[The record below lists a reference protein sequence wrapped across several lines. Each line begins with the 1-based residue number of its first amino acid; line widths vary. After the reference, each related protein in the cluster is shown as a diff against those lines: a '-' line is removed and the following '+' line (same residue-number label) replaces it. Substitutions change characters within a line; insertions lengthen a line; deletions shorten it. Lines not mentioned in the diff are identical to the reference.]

1 MKIES
6 TSGCT
11 SDSLTIDGVDSYDI
25 KIEDLKEAIKKCIDS
40 ESDMGILRSVLI
52 DLVENRGDYEDIG
65 VCEEYGYIITKYT
78 LEV

>member
-25 KIEDLKEAIKKCIDS
+25 KIEDLKEAIKKCIDR
-40 ESDMGILRSVLI
+40 ESDMGMLRSVLI

-65 VCEEYGYIITKYT
+65 ICEDYGYIITKYT

>member
-40 ESDMGILRSVLI
+40 ENDTGMLRSVLI

>member
-40 ESDMGILRSVLI
+40 ESDTGMLRSVLI

-65 VCEEYGYIITKYT
+65 VCKEYGYIITKYT